1 MNKSRTLK
9 TIFAIIAVSLSLASC
24 DKIEQDNYLVF
35 SGAAGEWFDGNGVSD
50 HSQRAIIEKYTGVR
64 CLNCPNADIAIN
76 AAVAGYGDKLI
87 AVAIHDSSSFTRP
100 IGDTPRL
107 STEDGNAWSNFFG
120 VRAAGEYP
128 SALINRTP
136 NGTAWDLFTPTSG
149 INSRVDN
156 IVNNDAQV
164 AVAVDAKSGDNAVA
178 INVNLEFL
186 QSVSDQLS
194 VTLLIMED
202 GLVVT
207 QRQSDGSDDENY
219 VHNHVLRD
227 VITDIWGADINCT
240 GQAGEKRVA
249 QFVYTGFSSDW
260 NLDNCHIVAYISNK
274 ASRQILNVA
283 ECEVE

>member
-1 MNKSRTLK
+1 MKK
-9 TIFAIIAVSLSLASC
+9 IFHIFATALCAASLLASC
-24 DKIEQDNYLVF
+24 DKIEPENYLVF

-64 CLNCPNADIAIN
+64 CVNCPNADVTIN
-76 AAVAGYGDKLI
+76 DALAQYGDKLI

-164 AVAVDAKSGDNAVA
+164 AVAVDAKSGDNAVTV
-178 INVNLEFL
+178 NVNLEFL
-186 QSVSDQLS
+186 QSVSDQLT